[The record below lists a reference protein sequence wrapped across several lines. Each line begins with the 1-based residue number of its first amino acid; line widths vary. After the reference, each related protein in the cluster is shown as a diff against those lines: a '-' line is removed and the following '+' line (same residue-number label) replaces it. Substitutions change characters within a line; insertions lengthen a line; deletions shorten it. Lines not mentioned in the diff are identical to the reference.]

1 MGNNMNISKKVPIIV
16 SVILVLLWVFLGFL
30 SAERIEGKSAD
41 PAFFRDVK
49 LTEDV
54 TIVDMNKVLDA
65 VFDEK
70 EYDHTVIPA
79 GSVGN
84 IYIIYGRRHH
94 IINNP
99 ETDIHSFRVS
109 FNIKEEYVSAH
120 VKTGPESQLDESDI
134 YYKKIENYEEI
145 ISEYN
150 QKVKEAK
157 AEWRN
162 QLIQRILTGLIV
174 AAVFSVV
181 FFIECMVANKIKMHP
196 VVFGILCFIYILLL
210 LATIL
215 FGIIF

>member
-1 MGNNMNISKKVPIIV
+1 MSISRKVPIIV
-16 SVILVLLWVFLGFL
+16 SVILVLLWGFLGFL

-54 TIVDMNKVLDA
+54 SVVDMNKVLDA

-70 EYDHTVIPA
+70 EYDHTDIPA

-94 IINNP
+94 IINDP
-99 ETDIHSFRVS
+99 ETDIHSFSVS
-109 FNIKEEYVSAH
+109 FYINEEHISAY

-150 QKVKEAK
+150 QKVREAK
-157 AEWRN
+157 SEWRM
-162 QLIQRILTGLIV
+162 QLLSRLLTGLIV

-181 FFIECMVANKIKMHP
+181 FFIECMVADKLKMQP
-196 VVFGILCFIYILLL
+196 IVFGILCFIYVLLL
-210 LATIL
+210 LAAIF
-215 FGIIF
+215 FGRIF